1 MLGLGEGKYENMALV
16 SYALLI
22 QTVVHL
28 CEMDSPEATV
38 KIDLGPVR
46 EVVRG
51 KICQC
56 QTALSSGSFYAG
68 GDSVLSNMVATSIY
82 GF

>member
-1 MLGLGEGKYENMALV
+1 MLGLGEGKYENTAFV

-22 QTVVHL
+22 HL

-38 KIDLGPVR
+38 KIDLGPVG

-68 GDSVLSNMVATSIY
+68 GDSVLSNMVATSLY